1 MVRFHG
7 GPPMKKIEV
16 EMEEPVQE
24 RYHEYM
30 LRRMREEDDKNRFT
44 IKVEK
49 DGEDLILPFPVELLN
64 QMGWDVG
71 DTLLWEIMDNG
82 FVNIRKKED

>member
-1 MVRFHG
+1 
-7 GPPMKKIEV
+7 
-16 EMEEPVQE
+16 MEEPVQE

-30 LRRMREEDDKNRFT
+30 LRRMREEDAKNRFT

-82 FVNIRKKED
+82 FVNIYKKED

>member
-1 MVRFHG
+1 
-7 GPPMKKIEV
+7 
-16 EMEEPVQE
+16 
-24 RYHEYM
+24 
-30 LRRMREEDDKNRFT
+30 MREEDAKNRFT

-82 FVNIRKKED
+82 FVNIYKKED

>member
-1 MVRFHG
+1 
-7 GPPMKKIEV
+7 MKKIEV

>member
-1 MVRFHG
+1 
-7 GPPMKKIEV
+7 MKKIEV

-30 LRRMREEDDKNRFT
+30 LRRMREEDAKNRFT
-44 IKVEK
+44 IKVEE

>member
-1 MVRFHG
+1 
-7 GPPMKKIEV
+7 
-16 EMEEPVQE
+16 
-24 RYHEYM
+24 
-30 LRRMREEDDKNRFT
+30 MREEDAKNRFT
-44 IKVEK
+44 IKVEE

>member
-1 MVRFHG
+1 
-7 GPPMKKIEV
+7 
-16 EMEEPVQE
+16 
-24 RYHEYM
+24 
-30 LRRMREEDDKNRFT
+30 MREEDAKNRFT
-44 IKVEK
+44 IKVEE

-82 FVNIRKKED
+82 FVNISKKED

>member
-1 MVRFHG
+1 
-7 GPPMKKIEV
+7 MKKIEV

-30 LRRMREEDDKNRFT
+30 LRRMREEDAKNRFT